1 MVIKNIGENTPGILT
16 HKMAQV
22 YFAVTTRAHEIHQL
36 RMEQEQRLE
45 TRPKVS
51 ESFKLLAE
59 TAQGSGVLSE
69 NFGIFVDAGYLG
81 LHHHT
86 VEELKTLKSIP
97 EREDYL
103 DNIGRAELSAIDFKN
118 VQTDEKLRRDQ
129 VTNEDVAIDTHYYVG
144 DQVRKTLE
152 TLQAPMPET
161 LPPAPSIRKMVE
173 ERRRASKKRR
183 LKAAQQDEQSTLFDG
198 PRQE

>member
-1 MVIKNIGENTPGILT
+1 MTTAKSLNTGMLSNASLSTRPTTIRCSSPGWEGFLVSKNIGENTPGILM

-51 ESFKLLAE
+51 ESFKLRAE
-59 TAQGSGVLSE
+59 TAQGAGVLSE

-97 EREDYL
+97 EREEQDL
-103 DNIGRAELSAIDFKN
+103 
-118 VQTDEKLRRDQ
+118 
-129 VTNEDVAIDTHYYVG
+129 H
-144 DQVRKTLE
+144 TL
-152 TLQAPMPET
+152 AC
-161 LPPAPSIRKMVE
+161 S
-173 ERRRASKKRR
+173 
-183 LKAAQQDEQSTLFDG
+183 
-198 PRQE
+198 